1 MFFLNP
7 AEDASS
13 PNPDRNLQDRGS
25 AAPSIRSQTASANL
39 DDPIPLS
46 PSDTHTSNS
55 SSKKSSK
62 QIPHIRIAPHIVDV
76 RHCLYFDVI
85 DRQVPENTIIKVGR
99 FTDKVSN
106 QQTRIAFKSKVVSR
120 SHAEI
125 WTQDGSFFIRD
136 TKSSSGTFL
145 NSMRLSPPG
154 VESVP
159 FPIKDGDILQLG
171 VDYQGGTLDIYKCV
185 KIRVEI
191 NRKWQRTKGNNF
203 RKQILKNIQNSY
215 YEVEQ
220 TKPNNSEN
228 TECCICLYNM
238 LAFQALFVSPCS
250 HCFHFKCVKQ
260 LLFTSS
266 GFSCPLCRTYADLE
280 ASVSD
285 DELVDDDEDEE
296 VDSNLSTNE
305 NDASQIQNSSQ
316 SNEGKISE
324 ITNQLPVAIQI
335 VQSQFSNT
343 LNGLSNNPQNTQPPQ
358 QINSPSNNI
367 VSEHVSN
374 SIQEFQNELD
384 HPTADN
390 NPNYDTSTNASDSY
404 ADLPLSTNSSNRS
417 LNIDHS
423 QQQIVQPSTPSRT
436 DTHNTTSETTA
447 TTIASQNGSSTPI
460 STINNLNIDQ
470 SDTSTPVGSIP
481 STNIL
486 SISES
491 NNLLI
496 GERDDCISH
505 HHQSIINNI
514 QTTNNHQDQNESGRH
529 A

>member
-1 MFFLNP
+1 MYYLNP
-7 AEDASS
+7 VDGGENAPQTHSLDAR
-13 PNPDRNLQDRGS
+13 PS
-25 AAPSIRSQTASANL
+25 AAPSVRSQTAASNPEDLTHSTSSEAGN
-39 DDPIPLS
+39 
-46 PSDTHTSNS
+46 SDSI
-55 SSKKSSK
+55 SKKSSK

-76 RHCLYFDVI
+76 RQCLYFEVI
-85 DRQVPENTIIKVGR
+85 DRQVPEGLVVKVGR

-125 WTQDGSFFIRD
+125 WTENGNFFIRD

-159 FPIKDGDILQLG
+159 FPLKDGDILQLG

-215 YEVEQ
+215 YAVEQ
-220 TKPNNSEN
+220 TKPNSSEN

-285 DELVDDDEDEE
+285 DEVVEEEDDEDNESVGPASNS
-296 VDSNLSTNE
+296 VDPLSSGNAPTTE
-305 NDASQIQNSSQ
+305 ARAPD
-316 SNEGKISE
+316 ISC
-324 ITNQLPVAIQI
+324 QLPLPVQI
-335 VQSQFSNT
+335 VQSQFSNS
-343 LNGLSNNPQNTQPPQ
+343 LSELANNSAGDEMSEHEMCSNPE
-358 QINSPSNNI
+358 NSVP
-367 VSEHVSN
+367 EHVSN
-374 SIQEFQNELD
+374 TMQDFQNELERPAVD
-384 HPTADN
+384 SLTN
-390 NPNYDTSTNASDSY
+390 IDTNTNVSDSFG
-404 ADLPLSTNSSNRS
+404 DFPLDS
-417 LNIDHS
+417 
-423 QQQIVQPSTPSRT
+423 
-436 DTHNTTSETTA
+436 NTTSAGSHDIFPNSAPEPNTPPRLEETTTSNTA
-447 TTIASQNGSSTPI
+447 IAISQNGASTPI
-460 STINNLNIDQ
+460 STINNLNQDHIDNC
-470 SDTSTPVGSIP
+470 TPVGSLP
-481 STNIL
+481 SSNIL
-486 SISES
+486 SPGQPDDLPADET
-491 NNLLI
+491 
-496 GERDDCISH
+496 DDCISH
-505 HHQSIINNI
+505 RHRTIIENP
-514 QTTNNHQDQNESGRH
+514 QTTSRSGRSENGGQ